1 MQQERHIEHIHFNH
15 KVLPDCKFFD
25 FAVFVLVLVNCVE
38 LVSRDEM
45 LQFVGAFRSIIGF
58 KDFLGAVLD
67 EIVRSFLH
75 AAIKVVEEGLEDG
88 KLAQIVAINQKVI
101 VNWVEGEFRLSDMFF
116 LEIKHECVDNYV
128 LFGVGLLLDFVC
140 LALQQNLAFLK

>member
-1 MQQERHIEHIHFNH
+1 M
-15 KVLPDCKFFD
+15 LPDCKFFD

-101 VNWVEGEFRLSDMFF
+101 VNWVE
-116 LEIKHECVDNYV
+116 
-128 LFGVGLLLDFVC
+128 
-140 LALQQNLAFLK
+140 